1 MSDKNS
7 YLGEFE
13 LIVMAT
19 LVRLGGDA
27 YGMRIRQD
35 IEQRTGRSVS
45 IGQVYA
51 TLRRLK
57 AKGLVSATMGE
68 PSPERGGRAKRY
80 FHLSDTGAAALDRS
94 RALFLNVL
102 SDLPDEIKT

>member
-1 MSDKNS
+1 MGKTS

-13 LIVMAT
+13 IIVIAT
-19 LVRLGGDA
+19 LVRLGDDA

-35 IEQRTGRSVS
+35 IDERTGRDVS

-51 TLRRLK
+51 TLRRLE
-57 AKGLVSATMGE
+57 AKGYVATTMGE

-80 FHLSDTGAAALDRS
+80 YRLRTAGAAALQRS
-94 RALFLNVL
+94 RDMFLEVL
-102 SDLPDEIKT
+102 ADLPEPPV

>member
-1 MSDKNS
+1 MTKFN
-7 YLGEFE
+7 YPGEFE
-13 LIVMAT
+13 IIVLAT
-19 LVRLGGDA
+19 LLRLGDDA

-35 IEQRTGRSVS
+35 IEERTGRDVS

-57 AKGLVSATMGE
+57 SKGYVATTMGE

-80 FHLSDTGAAALDRS
+80 FRLRASGAQALQRS
-94 RALFLNVL
+94 RDMFLEVL
-102 SDLPDEIKT
+102 ADLPEPRA

>member
-1 MSDKNS
+1 MSGKGA

-13 LIVMAT
+13 LVVMAT
-19 LVRLGGDA
+19 LVRLGADA

-35 IEQRTGRSVS
+35 IEERTGRSVS

-51 TLRRLK
+51 TLRRLE
-57 AKGLVSATMGE
+57 AKGYVSTTLGA

-80 FHLSDTGAAALDRS
+80 FSLRPAGAEALERS
-94 RALFLNVL
+94 RKLFLRVL
-102 SDLPDEIKT
+102 SDLPG